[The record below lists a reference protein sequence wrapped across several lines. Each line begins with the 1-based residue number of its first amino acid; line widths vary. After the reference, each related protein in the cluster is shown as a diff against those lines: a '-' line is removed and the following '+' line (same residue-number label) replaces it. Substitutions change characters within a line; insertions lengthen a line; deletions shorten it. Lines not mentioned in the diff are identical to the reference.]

1 MPAPFVPPRPVRIVG
16 VGSCLGAPIFGPAA
30 GPRALRALGIDA
42 DLRRRGIRAHWQTLF
57 EPSAPKPPRPPMHE
71 RLATVSQLLH
81 DLADEVAAIRADD
94 ALPLVLGGDHVIGAG
109 TWRGVARALAPRG
122 KLGLIWVDAHLDAHT
137 PQTTHSGNIHGM
149 PLAALLGVGDA
160 ALTGLPGPHLDPAHV
175 VVVGARSW
183 EPEEPVLLAR
193 LGVTVFTMAEVR
205 ARGLA
210 AVMCEA
216 MAIARNGT
224 AGFGV
229 SVDLDSMDC
238 AKLPATTCL
247 EPDGLDP
254 QELVDVLHGLRSC
267 ADLVGLEIVEYVPER
282 DPDGR
287 GARWVT
293 DLAAAALGPT
303 TADLRHRENTFGAHN
318 YAPLPVV
325 FTRGEGAWLWD
336 VEGRRYLDMMSAY
349 SAVSF
354 GHSHP
359 RLVRA
364 LTEQA
369 GRLALTSRAY
379 SNDRLPLLLERLSA
393 VLGYDHAL
401 PVNTGVEAVETA
413 IKAARKW
420 AHKIKGVPEG
430 QAEIIVCAG
439 NFHGRT
445 TTVVGFSSEAQYRDG
460 FGPFTPGF
468 RSIPFGDAD
477 ALEAAIGPH
486 TAAFLFEPIQG
497 EGGINIPPAGWLA
510 RCAAL
515 CRRHDVLLIADEVQT
530 GLGRTGKRLA
540 VEHEGVRPDGVILG
554 KALGG
559 GLLPVS
565 AFLADERVM
574 QVFTPGD
581 HGSTFGGNPLAA
593 AVAAEALAV
602 LVDEELAERAAR
614 LGERFLARLAAIRNP
629 LIRDVRG
636 RGLLIGVELDTTR
649 INARTAAEW
658 LLARGIMSKDTHDAV
673 LRFAPPLII
682 DEVTLM
688 QAADVIEA
696 ALADLARRTLESP
709 QGRAAPS
716 PPPKGG
722 QGNLGRPGV
731 SLGTQP

>member
-1 MPAPFVPPRPVRIVG
+1 MPAPFTPPRPVHIIG
-16 VGSCLGAPIFGPAA
+16 VGSCIGAPIFGPAA
-30 GPRALRALGIDA
+30 GPRALRKLGFDNRLRQRGVRANWKAL
-42 DLRRRGIRAHWQTLF
+42 L
-57 EPSAPKPPRPPMHE
+57 EPDSPKPPRPPMQE
-71 RLATVSQLLH
+71 RLSAAGQLLF
-81 DLADEVAAIRADD
+81 DLAELTADVCAD
-94 ALPLVLGGDHVIGAG
+94 NALPLVLGGDHLIGAG

-122 KLGLIWVDAHLDAHT
+122 KLGLIWIDAHLDAHT
-137 PQTTHSGNIHGM
+137 ASTTHSGNLHGM
-149 PLAALLGVGDA
+149 PMAALLGIGSE
-160 ALTGLPGPHLDPAHV
+160 ALTQLPGPSLDPAHV
-175 VVVGARSW
+175 VIVGARSW
-183 EPEEPVLLAR
+183 EPEEPILLKR
-193 LGVTVFTMAEVR
+193 LGVTIFTMAEVKK
-205 ARGLA
+205 RGLA
-210 AVMCEA
+210 AVMCDA
-216 MAIARNGT
+216 MSIARNGT

-238 AKLPATTCL
+238 TKLPATTCL
-247 EPDGLDP
+247 EPDGIDP
-254 QELVDVLHGLRSC
+254 QELVDVLHGLRNC
-267 ADLVGLEIVEYVPER
+267 ADLAGLEIVEYVPER
-282 DPDGR
+282 DRNGQ
-287 GARWVT
+287 GAQWVVE
-293 DLAAAALGPT
+293 LAAAALGPT
-303 TADLRHRENTFGAHN
+303 TANLRHREDAFGAHN

-393 VLGYDHAL
+393 VLGYDRAL

-420 AHKIKGVPEG
+420 AHTVKGVPEG
-430 QAEIIVCAG
+430 HAEIIVCDG

-445 TTVVGFSSEAQYRDG
+445 TTVIGFSNEAQYREG

-468 RSIPFGDAD
+468 HRVPFGDAD
-477 ALEAAIGPH
+477 ALEAAITPH

-510 RCAAL
+510 RCAAI
-515 CRRHDVLLIADEVQT
+515 CRQHDVLLIADEVQT
-530 GLGRTGKRLA
+530 GLGRTGQLLA

-559 GLLPVS
+559 GLLPVA
-565 AFLADERVM
+565 AFLADDRVM
-574 QVFTPGD
+574 QVFHPGD

-593 AVAAEALAV
+593 AVASEALA
-602 LVDEELAERAAR
+602 LLMDEQLCERAAR
-614 LGERFLARLAAIRNP
+614 LGERFLGRLAAIRNP
-629 LIRDVRG
+629 LIRSVRG
-636 RGLLIGVELDTTR
+636 RGLLIGMELDTTR
-649 INARTAAEW
+649 VTARTAAEW

-673 LRFAPPLII
+673 LRFAPPLVV
-682 DEVTLM
+682 DEDDLM
-688 QAADVIEA
+688 KAADVIEA
-696 ALADLARRTLESP
+696 ALADLARRTTENAQPAP
-709 QGRAAPS
+709 Q
-716 PPPKGG
+716 GG

-731 SLGTQP
+731 SL